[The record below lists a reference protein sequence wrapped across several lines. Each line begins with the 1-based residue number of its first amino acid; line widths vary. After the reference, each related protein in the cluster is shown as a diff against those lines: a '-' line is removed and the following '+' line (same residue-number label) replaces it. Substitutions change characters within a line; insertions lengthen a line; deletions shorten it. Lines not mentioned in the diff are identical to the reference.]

1 MSVSRSIAGVVLVAI
16 VMGITLTVRAY
27 EVFQGPTELIQYD
40 PAKAASG
47 YTIFSPFRG
56 KNTYLIDMHGEVVHY
71 WPYPCLLYTS
81 PSPRD

>member
-1 MSVSRSIAGVVLVAI
+1 MSVSRCASLFAI
-16 VMGITLTVRAY
+16 ILIVGAAFGARAY

-56 KNTYLIDMHGEVVHY
+56 QNTYLIDMH
-71 WPYPCLLYTS
+71 
-81 PSPRD
+81 